1 MTHIDLEYINN
12 LDSRFRANF
21 INSLTGYKSCNL
33 IGTCSAKGEAN
44 LAIFSSLMHI
54 GSSPALLGFVLRPL
68 TVRRDTFEN
77 IKQTGLFTVNQV
89 ASDFLERAHQTAA
102 KYPLED
108 SEFKAVGL
116 NEQYLDGFKAP
127 YVAESQIKIG
137 CSYKN
142 HYLLEENGCILV
154 IGAVEHI
161 YFPDHI
167 QDTDGFL
174 ELDKIN
180 TMAAMGQDG
189 YALPKFLGRL
199 SYARPESKPHFI
211 KNGA

>member
-89 ASDFLERAHQTAA
+89 ASDFLEQAHQTAA
-102 KYPLED
+102 KYRQQEP
-108 SEFKAVGL
+108 EFEAVGL
-116 NEQYLDGFKAP
+116 NEHYLDGFKAP

-142 HYLLEENGCILV
+142 HYLLEENDCILV

-167 QDTDGFL
+167 QHTDGFL

>member
-1 MTHIDLEYINN
+1 MTHIDLERIDK

-33 IGTCSAKGEAN
+33 IGTRSEKGETN
-44 LAIFSSLMHI
+44 LAIFSSLVHI
-54 GSSPALLGFVLRPL
+54 GSSPAMLGFILRPL

-77 IKQTGLFTVNQV
+77 IKQTGLYTVNQV
-89 ASDFLERAHQTAA
+89 ASDFLDQAHQTAA
-102 KYPLED
+102 KYKQQT
-108 SEFKAVGL
+108 SEFKEVGL

-127 YVAESQIKIG
+127 YVAESKIKIG

-142 HYLLEENGCILV
+142 HYLLEENDCILM
-154 IGAVEHI
+154 IGAIEHI

-180 TMAAMGQDG
+180 TVAAMGQDG

-199 SYARPESKPHFI
+199 SYARPESKPNFI
-211 KNGA
+211 KNGT